1 MWPPESAD
9 IDGSGGLIIWPFM
22 IGRFKLRFEHLV
34 EINDPGSPALEPLT
48 ADQLWQGLVLRAES
62 PELFVLG
69 LDRAEIVERGDGWI
83 GRVLHFGK
91 ASVRDRV
98 VYEPR
103 SAVRY
108 ETAAT
113 AEHAGGT
120 LTMIIET
127 PTPSALLVRFIYETT
142 LPNVDESGDDR
153 YAEIVKSAY
162 HEADLDTVRKIRE
175 IAATGQLG

>member
-1 MWPPESAD
+1 M
-9 IDGSGGLIIWPFM
+9 
-22 IGRFKLRFEHLV
+22 RFEHLV
-34 EINDPGSPALEPLT
+34 EINDPGNPTLEPLT

-69 LDRAEIVERGDGWI
+69 LDRAEIVARGDGWLE
-83 GRVLHFGK
+83 RVLHFGQ
-91 ASVRDRV
+91 AHISDRV
-98 VYEPR
+98 VYVPPR
-103 SAVRY
+103 AVRY

-120 LTMIIET
+120 LTMTIET
-127 PTPSALLVRFIYETT
+127 PAAGALLVRFVYETT
-142 LPNVDESGDDR
+142 MPNVDASGDDR

-175 IAATGQLG
+175 IASTGRLG